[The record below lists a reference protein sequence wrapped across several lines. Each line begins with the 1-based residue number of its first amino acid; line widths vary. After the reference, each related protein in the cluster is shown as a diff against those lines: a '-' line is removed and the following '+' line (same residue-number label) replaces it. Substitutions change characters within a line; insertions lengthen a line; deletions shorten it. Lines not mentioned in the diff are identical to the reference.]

1 MEKVTF
7 VKLRFFYKSKINVTK
22 SFTIT
27 QTYDIINLSRKGDS
41 RNVKNLPNTDLI
53 DAINVNHDVVDSGD
67 DLLANADRYDYY
79 DHDNRSR
86 LYCSICDLHEN
97 V

>member
-1 MEKVTF
+1 MLSVD
-7 VKLRFFYKSKINVTK
+7 FFYKSKINVTK

-53 DAINVNHDVVDSGD
+53 DAINVNHDVVDSSD

-79 DHDNRSR
+79 DYDNRSR

>member
-1 MEKVTF
+1 MLSVD
-7 VKLRFFYKSKINVTK
+7 FFYKSKINVTK

-41 RNVKNLPNTDLI
+41 RNVKNLPDTDLI
-53 DAINVNHDVVDSGD
+53 DAINVNHDVVDSSD

>member
-1 MEKVTF
+1 M
-7 VKLRFFYKSKINVTK
+7 LRFFYKSKINVTK

-53 DAINVNHDVVDSGD
+53 DAINVNHDVVDSSD
-67 DLLANADRYDYY
+67 DLLANADRYDYH
-79 DHDNRSR
+79 DSDNRSR

>member
-1 MEKVTF
+1 M
-7 VKLRFFYKSKINVTK
+7 LRFFYKSKINVTK

-53 DAINVNHDVVDSGD
+53 DAINANHNVVDSSD
-67 DLLANADRYDYY
+67 DFLANADRYNYY
-79 DHDNRSR
+79 DHDNHSR
-86 LYCSICDLHEN
+86 LYCSIYDLHEN